1 MIFTPYTQPV
11 NPAEFVGTVDLNVYA
26 KGLANQQQMYEQNL
40 KSLTDDFSKLFN
52 RNAYGPD
59 KERLKA
65 LENQLR
71 EEVGSINLSDL
82 TDMGTASKIRNLVRS
97 YGSDPQMQAIFKR
110 TSIYESELEK
120 QQKAMEK
127 GEKWS
132 SPALTTLNSY
142 FNQDNF
148 YEKPKGVNLTSGWYS
163 YNDAKALK
171 AAKDIVEKKKGYIE
185 KANGEREEYEII
197 DPSDMLAALKTI
209 QSSDPTYEQ
218 DMKWQFEQQYED
230 TDWQDYAN
238 QGNATMVQS
247 AEATMEQA
255 RRIYND
261 PASTTQEK
269 ANAFENYT
277 NAKKIA
283 DIYSDVY
290 DTPESVEQTREN
302 AYNDFKNRRVNRA
315 ISAVDAEQRKP
326 AAMNEIKK
334 MRLQQSMDI
343 SKMQQTEIFKQQ
355 AELYKYLGEEGIKK
369 INEGKINEIT
379 PAQWNNAATKYEE
392 TKLKNARA
400 VAEGIN
406 PDIKLKRQVPAGGLT
421 PTWEQ
426 ATEGLDNKEED
437 IPESRF
443 RYHINNILENESYF
457 RKLIKSTYSEQ
468 DIDKIIET
476 LKKNKESYNS
486 GVFTNDIKSSNKTM
500 EIDPDGPGQYQIP
513 KDVLENLVNNQYNK
527 IYGGEDLNLD
537 ESPQEEPSTPPTDS
551 EGENKITTPVSI
563 PYQGDSIKYKTTG
576 QILYWDNNTKT
587 YKP

>member
-82 TDMGTASKIRNLVRS
+82 TDMGTSSKIRNLVRS

-120 QQKAMEK
+120 QQTAMEK

-218 DMKWQFEQQYED
+218 DMKWQFEQQYGD

-334 MRLQQSMDI
+334 MNYQQGLDI
-343 SKMQQTEIFKQQ
+343 SKMDRTKMLELQIESGLDPDAAKYRDENGGFKRNLYIQDAATIVQENKKRNAKAASGVNDPSDRAINYADWTRDKVIKDATTDEQTEWESSVKRNINAFKNLGFENINSVDYVTVNDDGTYTVNFDRKNFLNNVVAPFGTADADEVILTADQL
-355 AELYKYLGEEGIKK
+355 ADILDFGLGRKKREDVNKNLYDASDSD
-369 INEGKINEIT
+369 T
-379 PAQWNNAATKYEE
+379 PPE
-392 TKLKNARA
+392 
-400 VAEGIN
+400 V
-406 PDIKLKRQVPAGGLT
+406 
-421 PTWEQ
+421 
-426 ATEGLDNKEED
+426 ED
-437 IPESRF
+437 
-443 RYHINNILENESYF
+443 
-457 RKLIKSTYSEQ
+457 
-468 DIDKIIET
+468 
-476 LKKNKESYNS
+476 
-486 GVFTNDIKSSNKTM
+486 SSN
-500 EIDPDGPGQYQIP
+500 
-513 KDVLENLVNNQYNK
+513 NNTV
-527 IYGGEDLNLD
+527 
-537 ESPQEEPSTPPTDS
+537 EPVTDS
-551 EGENKITTPVSI
+551 LANKGNPRGRN
-563 PYQGDSIKYKTTG
+563 PR
-576 QILYWDNNTKT
+576 
-587 YKP
+587 